1 MRSRPSGGGLHDKPT
16 VSSVGVKGLAMKLH
30 QTFLSPF
37 PTRVR
42 LLLYAKGI
50 DIPFVE
56 PTGIHDS
63 SGKGNYLQIN
73 PLGRVPTLEL
83 DDGRTLPESEV
94 ICEYLEDA
102 FPTPTLRPADP
113 WARAQVRLISRLC
126 DFYLV
131 MAMVPLFTAS
141 GMPRKKWDR
150 AKIDSAL
157 AEVKK
162 SLGYIEH
169 YIGTEGY
176 AVGNSLTQADG
187 ALAPQLMLA
196 FEWAPKLFAAPN
208 PESDLPKLSA
218 YWKAIKNDPIAARLI
233 RETHDAIAAAQTR
246 VSEEKR
252 I

>member
-1 MRSRPSGGGLHDKPT
+1 
-16 VSSVGVKGLAMKLH
+16 MKLY

-42 LLLYAKGI
+42 LVLYAKGI
-50 DIPFVE
+50 EIPFVE
-56 PTGIHDS
+56 PPGIHDRS
-63 SGKGNYLQIN
+63 SKGDYLKIN

-94 ICEYLEDA
+94 ICEYLEDV

-131 MAMVPLFTAS
+131 MAMVPLFNAA
-141 GMPRKKWDR
+141 GLPRKQWDM
-150 AKIDSAL
+150 AKIDAAL

-162 SLGYIEH
+162 SLDYLEH
-169 YIGTEGY
+169 YIGTAGY
-176 AVGNSLTQADG
+176 AVGASLTQADG

-196 FEWAPKLFAAPN
+196 FEWAPKLFDRSEPQAG
-208 PESDLPKLSA
+208 LPKLSA
-218 YWKAIKNDPIAARLI
+218 YWKAIQKDPIAARVI
-233 RETHDAIAAAQTR
+233 GETYAAVSQAQAR
-246 VSEEKR
+246 VPKEKQ
-252 I
+252 IQT

>member
-1 MRSRPSGGGLHDKPT
+1 
-16 VSSVGVKGLAMKLH
+16 MKLH

-42 LLLYAKGI
+42 LVLYAKGL

-56 PTGIHDS
+56 PSGIHD
-63 SGKGNYLQIN
+63 GTAKGDYMKIN

-102 FPTPTLRPADP
+102 YPEPSLRPKDP
-113 WARAQVRLISRLC
+113 WERAQMRLISRLC

-131 MAMVPLFTAS
+131 MAMVPLFNAS
-141 GMPRKKWDR
+141 AMPRKKWDIAR
-150 AKIDSAL
+150 LDHAL

-162 SLGYIEH
+162 SLDYLEH
-169 YIGTEGY
+169 YIGTDGY
-176 AVGNSLTQADG
+176 AVGSSLTQADG

-196 FEWAPKLFAAPN
+196 FEWAPRLFDRPS
-208 PESDLPKLSA
+208 PESALPKLSA
-218 YWKAIKNDPIAARLI
+218 YWKAIKNDPIAGRVI
-233 RETHDAIAAAQTR
+233 QETYDAISAAQTK
-246 VSEEKR
+246 VPKEKQ

>member
-1 MRSRPSGGGLHDKPT
+1 
-16 VSSVGVKGLAMKLH
+16 MKLY
-30 QTFLSPF
+30 QTYLSPF

-42 LLLYAKGI
+42 LLLYAKGL

-56 PTGIHDS
+56 PPGIHDG
-63 SGKGNYLQIN
+63 SGKGDYLKIN

-83 DDGRTLPESEV
+83 DDGSTLPESEV

-102 FPTPTLRPADP
+102 YPVPTLRPADP

-141 GMPRKKWDR
+141 GMPRKNWNMV
-150 AKIDSAL
+150 KIDAAL
-157 AEVKK
+157 SEVKK
-162 SLGYIEH
+162 SLEYIEH
-169 YIGTEGY
+169 YIGTNGY
-176 AVGNSLTQADG
+176 AVGSSLTQADG

-196 FEWAPKLFAAPN
+196 FEWAPKLFDRPS
-208 PESDLPKLSA
+208 PHVELPKLSA
-218 YWKAIKNDPIAARLI
+218 YWTAIKKDPIAGRVI
-233 RETHDAIAAAQTR
+233 DETRNAIAAAQTGVKKER
-246 VSEEKR
+246 Q

>member
-1 MRSRPSGGGLHDKPT
+1 
-16 VSSVGVKGLAMKLH
+16 MKLW
-30 QTFLSPF
+30 QTYLSPF

-42 LLLYAKGI
+42 LVLYAKGI

-56 PTGIHDS
+56 PSGIHDRA
-63 SGKGNYLQIN
+63 GKGDYLKIN

-102 FPTPTLRPADP
+102 YPEPSLRPADP
-113 WARAQVRLISRLC
+113 WARAQVRLLARLC

-131 MAMVPLFTAS
+131 MAMVPLFNAS
-141 GMPRKKWDR
+141 GQPRRNWDM
-150 AKIDSAL
+150 AKIDAAL

-162 SLGYIEH
+162 SLEYIEH

-176 AVGNSLTQADG
+176 AVGKSLSQADG

-196 FEWAPKLFAAPN
+196 FEWAPKLFDRPS
-208 PESDLPKLSA
+208 PEAVLPKLRA
-218 YWKAIKNDPIAARLI
+218 YYKAIKRDPIAGRVI
-233 RETHDAIAAAQTR
+233 RETYDAIAAAQTR
-246 VSEEKR
+246 VPKEKQ

>member
-1 MRSRPSGGGLHDKPT
+1 
-16 VSSVGVKGLAMKLH
+16 MKLY

-56 PTGIHDS
+56 PAGIHDG
-63 SGKGNYLQIN
+63 SGKGNYLTIN
-73 PLGRVPTLEL
+73 PLERVPALEL
-83 DDGRTLPESEV
+83 DDGRVLPESEV
-94 ICEYLEDA
+94 ICEYLEDVY
-102 FPTPTLRPADP
+102 PTPTLRPADP

-131 MAMVPLFTAS
+131 MAMVPLFNAA
-141 GMPRKKWDR
+141 GMARKNWDIAR
-150 AKIDSAL
+150 IDAAL
-157 AEVKK
+157 GEVKK

-176 AVGNSLTQADG
+176 AVGRSLTQADG

-196 FEWAPKLFAAPN
+196 FEWAPKLFDRPS
-208 PESDLPKLSA
+208 PENDLPKLSA
-218 YWKAIKNDPIAARLI
+218 YWKAIARDPIAARVM
-233 RETHDAIAAAQTR
+233 RETREAIKMAQAR
-246 VSEEKR
+246 VPKER
-252 I
+252 QI

>member
-1 MRSRPSGGGLHDKPT
+1 
-16 VSSVGVKGLAMKLH
+16 MKLH

-42 LLLYAKGI
+42 LVIYAKGL
-50 DIPFVE
+50 DIPFLE
-56 PTGIHDS
+56 PSGIHDR
-63 SGKGNYLQIN
+63 SGKGDYLKLN

-102 FPTPTLRPADP
+102 YPTPTLRPADP

-141 GMPRKKWDR
+141 GMPRKTWNM
-150 AKIDSAL
+150 AKIDAAL

-162 SLGYIEH
+162 SLDYLEH
-169 YIGTEGY
+169 YIGTDGY
-176 AVGNSLTQADG
+176 AVGKSLTQADG
-187 ALAPQLMLA
+187 ALAPQLLLA
-196 FEWAPKLFAAPN
+196 FEWAPKLFDRPS
-208 PESDLPKLSA
+208 PEGDLPKLAA
-218 YWKAIKNDPIAARLI
+218 YWKAIPNDPIAGRVI
-233 RETHDAIAAAQTR
+233 HETYEAIAAAQTR
-246 VSEEKR
+246 VPKEKQ

>member
-1 MRSRPSGGGLHDKPT
+1 
-16 VSSVGVKGLAMKLH
+16 MKLH
-30 QTFLSPF
+30 QTYLSPF

-42 LLLYAKGI
+42 LVLYAKGI

-56 PTGIHDS
+56 PSGIHDA
-63 SGKGNYLQIN
+63 SGKGEYLKIN

-102 FPTPTLRPADP
+102 FPEPSLRPADP

-141 GMPRKKWDR
+141 GLPRKTWDM
-150 AKIDSAL
+150 AKIDAAL

-162 SLGYIEH
+162 ALDYIEH
-169 YIGTEGY
+169 YIGTDGY
-176 AVGNSLTQADG
+176 AVGKSLTQADG

-196 FEWAPKLFAAPN
+196 FEWAPKLFGGPN
-208 PESDLPKLSA
+208 PQSELPKLSA
-218 YWKAIKNDPIAARLI
+218 YWKAIGNDPIAGRVI
-233 RETHDAIAAAQTR
+233 RETYDAIASAQAR
-246 VSEEKR
+246 VPKER
-252 I
+252 QI